1 MPTTTL
7 KTSPD
12 LRKAIEIRAAALGY
26 HSISAYIKGLAR
38 YDMMVQGPHT
48 LTLPYSTL
56 PLPEQDEIDAKM
68 LRLSEAGVGERG
80 QLLKRLIDGKKK
92 KDANK

>member
-1 MPTTTL
+1 MPITTF

-12 LRKAIEIRAAALGY
+12 LETAIKIRAKALGY
-26 HSISAYIKGLAR
+26 SSVSAYLKGLVR

-48 LTLPYSTL
+48 LTLPYATL
-56 PLPEQDEIDAKM
+56 PLAEQDAIDAKM
-68 LRLSEAGVGERG
+68 LKLSEAGVGERG

-92 KDANK
+92 KDGDK